1 MVKAAKKTV
10 VVAMSGG
17 VDSSVAAALL
27 KESGHEVIG
36 VTMKLVDLPP
46 DICRREGLRSCCGRD
61 AVQDAHRVALA
72 LGIPHYVADLRAPF
86 ATAVIEDF
94 CGEYRRG
101 RTPNPCIRC
110 NRFVKF
116 GLLIDRARAIG
127 ADFIAT
133 GHYAR
138 VERDR
143 RRPLMLLRKGTH
155 AAKDQSY
162 FLYGM
167 TQRELALVQMPVGG
181 LSKTEV
187 RRKARALGLP
197 VADKSESQEICFVPD
212 DDYPGFLKSRI
223 PEAFEPGP
231 IVGLDGKVLGRHPGI
246 GHFTV
251 GQRRGLGISAAGPLY
266 VVAID
271 AASRTI
277 VAGPDEALFAKSL
290 IVTDAALVSGAAL
303 AAPFRARVK
312 IRSRHREEP
321 ARVVPLGATEVRVEF
336 DVPQRAAAPGQAAV
350 FYSRDTVLG
359 GGTIESVIRETG
371 QPKKILAIS

>member
-1 MVKAAKKTV
+1 MPKAAKKTV

-27 KESGHEVIG
+27 KESGYEVIG
-36 VTMKLVDLPP
+36 LTMKLVDLPP
-46 DICRREGLRSCCGRD
+46 EVCRRESLRSCCGRE

-72 LGIPHYVADLRAPF
+72 LGIPHYVADLRASF
-86 ATAVIEDF
+86 AATVVEDF
-94 CGEYRRG
+94 CEEYRRG

-138 VERDR
+138 IERDR
-143 RRPLMLLRKGTH
+143 RSSLMLLRKGIN

-162 FLYGM
+162 FLYAM
-167 TQRELALVQMPVGG
+167 TQRELAVVKMPVGG
-181 LSKTEV
+181 LSKADV
-187 RRKARALGLP
+187 RKKARALGLP

-212 DDYPGFLKSRI
+212 DDYPGFLRSRI
-223 PEAFEPGP
+223 PEAFEAGP
-231 IVGLDGKVLGRHPGI
+231 IVGLDGRALGRHAGI

-266 VVAID
+266 VVAIH
-271 AASRTI
+271 AASRTV
-277 VAGPDEALFAKSL
+277 VAGPDEALFGKNLLVS
-290 IVTDAALVSGAAL
+290 DAALVSGAAL
-303 AAPFRARVK
+303 ADPFRARVK
-312 IRSRHREEP
+312 IRSRHREEL
-321 ARVVPLGATEVRVEF
+321 ALIVPLGATEVRVEF
-336 DVPQRAAAPGQAAV
+336 DVPQRAVAPGQAAV
-350 FYSRDTVLG
+350 FYVRNTVLG
-359 GGTIESVIRETG
+359 GGTIESVIRETY